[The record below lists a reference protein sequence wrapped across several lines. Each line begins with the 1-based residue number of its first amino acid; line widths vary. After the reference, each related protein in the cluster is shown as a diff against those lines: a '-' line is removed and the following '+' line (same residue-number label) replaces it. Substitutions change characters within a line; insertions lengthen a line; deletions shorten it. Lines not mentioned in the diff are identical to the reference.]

1 MSICFDPFQSIESLY
16 LERRRL
22 CSTGEDNFDEQLA
35 IAIKR
40 LGNAYRMGKQPT
52 IDSAFDRLAYVIQ
65 YAPIG
70 MAAIR
75 KLTLS
80 LSEKHLPNS
89 FSILRDEPLRIVSIG
104 AGPGTD
110 LFGFLMALSIPPK
123 GISFV
128 RMDIGKQWKTYY
140 ETIRND
146 FQRQVNEM
154 SVLISTME
162 DRFIGIDLD
171 WNYLDEA
178 PARDEISTADVIVL
192 NRVLSIFQDSSIQV
206 NQTIRAIA
214 STAAEDSLLFVLDV
228 SLPNPQFQNTIALTE
243 GICRQEKSNS
253 KWIA

>member
-110 LFGFLMALSIPPK
+110 LFGFQKEFRLSEW
-123 GISFV
+123 ISASN
-128 RMDIGKQWKTYY
+128 GKHTMKPLG
-140 ETIRND
+140 TIFKD
-146 FQRQVNEM
+146 
-154 SVLISTME
+154 
-162 DRFIGIDLD
+162 
-171 WNYLDEA
+171 
-178 PARDEISTADVIVL
+178 
-192 NRVLSIFQDSSIQV
+192 
-206 NQTIRAIA
+206 
-214 STAAEDSLLFVLDV
+214 
-228 SLPNPQFQNTIALTE
+228 
-243 GICRQEKSNS
+243 K
-253 KWIA
+253 

>member
-1 MSICFDPFQSIESLY
+1 
-16 LERRRL
+16 
-22 CSTGEDNFDEQLA
+22 
-35 IAIKR
+35 
-40 LGNAYRMGKQPT
+40 
-52 IDSAFDRLAYVIQ
+52 
-65 YAPIG
+65 
-70 MAAIR
+70 
-75 KLTLS
+75 
-80 LSEKHLPNS
+80 
-89 FSILRDEPLRIVSIG
+89 
-104 AGPGTD
+104 
-110 LFGFLMALSIPPK
+110 
-123 GISFV
+123 
-128 RMDIGKQWKTYY
+128 
-140 ETIRND
+140 
-146 FQRQVNEM
+146 
-154 SVLISTME
+154 ME